1 VAPQPD
7 DAGLTE
13 GRGTWVL
20 PAGDGKITQIRIG
33 SAFTLLP
40 ESWIE
45 IRIQTPFTYG
55 REDATRR
62 FEPSGTPGLAPLLK
76 LHQETVTSAESGRTA
91 GSPRV
96 SLMAL
101 CLWSCRRNAMRHSP
115 RPGLCRPSGAGSP
128 ARWLPR
134 SRIGQLA
141 ICRSGN
147 ADDILGSDAPRPGE
161 CDQPVNRPARAGGHE
176 LADLSSAP
184 TLAWERIHRAESIWF
199 PC

>member
-13 GRGTWVL
+13 GRGTWA
-20 PAGDGKITQIRIG
+20 PAGDGKITQIRID
-33 SAFTLLP
+33 SAFTLFL

-45 IRIQTPFTYG
+45 IRIETPFTYG
-55 REDATRR
+55 REDACWT
-62 FEPSGTPGLAPLLK
+62 
-76 LHQETVTSAESGRTA
+76 
-91 GSPRV
+91 
-96 SLMAL
+96 
-101 CLWSCRRNAMRHSP
+101 NAMRHSP
-115 RPGLCRPSGAGSP
+115 WPGLCRPSGAGST

-141 ICRSGN
+141 ICRSDN

-161 CDQPVNRPARAGGHE
+161 CDQPVNRPTRAGGHE

-199 PC
+199 PY